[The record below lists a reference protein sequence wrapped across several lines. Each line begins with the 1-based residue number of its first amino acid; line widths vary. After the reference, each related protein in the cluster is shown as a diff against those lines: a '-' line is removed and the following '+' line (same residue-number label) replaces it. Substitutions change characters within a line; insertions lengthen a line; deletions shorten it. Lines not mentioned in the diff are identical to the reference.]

1 MGVCV
6 LVCCYELQAVGNNK
20 LENLQQHS
28 SSLGAALKISK
39 KIIIGEFVF

>member
-1 MGVCV
+1 MGVRV
-6 LVCCYELQAVGNNK
+6 LVCCYKLQAVCNNK

-28 SSLGAALKISK
+28 SSLGAALKIPE